1 MYFFI
6 PKTNFMGKWE
16 KFFFSNEI
24 CEECATTC
32 WAKSEIDFYKLPA
45 WERKVNEQRQIQFWN
60 VCPKCQ
66 IENTTEWFYT
76 SEEWIFC
83 VETLFLLTVEGNLS
97 QPAVSES
104 WRFYLQLASTWCSTN
119 KVIVFKTYPTPRID
133 LSVRVWL
140 FTTSTTASDVW
151 TCALNVHP
159 SNALARQMDLA
170 WMGHTEGWGQ
180 EARLLLS
187 QKQMLSIFLVWV
199 RSVFVL
205 ERYKL
210 HPFS

>member
-6 PKTNFMGKWE
+6 PKTNFMGKWQ
-16 KFFFSNEI
+16 KFIFSNEI

-45 WERKVNEQRQIQFWN
+45 WEGKVKEQRQIQFWN
-60 VCPKCQ
+60 LCPKCQ

-97 QPAVSES
+97 QPAVSEN

-140 FTTSTTASDVW
+140 FTTSTTYCIWCVSVCVRCSPIQRTCSSDGCGMDGSHRGMRSRGP
-151 TCALNVHP
+151 TSAFSKTNVI
-159 SNALARQMDLA
+159 
-170 WMGHTEGWGQ
+170 
-180 EARLLLS
+180 
-187 QKQMLSIFLVWV
+187 KIF
-199 RSVFVL
+199 SV
-205 ERYKL
+205 
-210 HPFS
+210 S